1 MNEVQTGSHAGVC
14 VSAGAA
20 AHARERKS
28 LGLPLFK
35 GISEVLRWKSR
46 CGTTVPLIS
55 ISICITIFQPFLRS
69 YRMPE
74 RNDRYLYD
82 GTNKVP

>member
-1 MNEVQTGSHAGVC
+1 MNEVQTWDIAGAC

-20 AHARERKS
+20 AHVREEKS

-55 ISICITIFQPFLRS
+55 IFI
-69 YRMPE
+69 
-74 RNDRYLYD
+74 
-82 GTNKVP
+82 

>member
-1 MNEVQTGSHAGVC
+1 MNEVQTGAHAGVC

-20 AHARERKS
+20 AHVRERKS

-35 GISEVLRWKSR
+35 GVLKVLRWKSR

-55 ISICITIFQPFLRS
+55 IRICTTIFQLFLRN

-82 GTNKVP
+82 GTNTAP